1 MACERESA
9 FHFWQCA
16 RSTGRADE
24 LRPLT
29 VWDHLQADVN
39 LREIKYLS
47 LLFITTRASGS
58 NINLRNG
65 ILNPQHFNI

>member
-16 RSTGRADE
+16 VRTGRADE

-39 LREIKYLS
+39 LREMKYLG
-47 LLFITTRASGS
+47 LL
-58 NINLRNG
+58 L
-65 ILNPQHFNI
+65 LPQGPADPI